1 MADNSGNIIYVIA
14 VIVAVL
20 SSILS
25 KKKTNRT
32 ESAPSHPA
40 ESWDEVIRE
49 LTKDTNPA
57 PVPVPEHKHEI
68 VQHKSHLFL
77 DEEKKLHKETV
88 VKIAPVVSMMLSDP
102 EDQEKVTLPDFSNYD
117 EIKRGIIFNEIFNR
131 KF

>member
-1 MADNSGNIIYVIA
+1 
-14 VIVAVL
+14 
-20 SSILS
+20 
-25 KKKTNRT
+25 
-32 ESAPSHPA
+32 
-40 ESWDEVIRE
+40 VIRE

-57 PVPVPEHKHEI
+57 PVPVPEHKQEI

-77 DEEKKLHKETV
+77 DEKKKLHKETV